1 MKIHAA
7 LIFTAYSLFNPKLQP
22 SFDTFTH
29 SFVNGYHALPI
40 PGLAPGYIDDLHEI
54 EPKDTI
60 KKEIVFFN
68 SIKDQLRQYKLSTLS
83 AAQQQDYLQ
92 IKFETTMNLER
103 LELETK
109 WLTYSP
115 ATVPDDNIA
124 AIPDGKAWYAYLL
137 KRWLGADVTPDE
149 IFKFGLNEV
158 DDANTHINLIRRQ
171 TGLDSV
177 AFYRKINSAEF
188 LINDPEIIQ
197 ERFEQTRKNIDS
209 RLNVLFYPHQIPVVK
224 IKQGPKELV
233 VHTPGFYTDGTFYYN
248 LSGKPYNSRQ
258 FGWLFLHE
266 AIPGHHYQTSINEK
280 EPHSNVQDLF
290 FYVGSA
296 EGWAAYVERYG
307 KELGVYKTPYDELG
321 HWEWDLV
328 RAVRIPMDIGVNYY
342 GWTDQQALAFWKKHV
357 NNQDD
362 IAMRE
367 IQRVRHWP
375 AQAITYNY
383 GAAQIAQWKAALQVK
398 LGDKFNIKDFHE
410 WVLANLSLPFAIAR
424 EGVFKEAALKTSN

>member
-7 LIFTAYSLFNPKLQP
+7 LIFTACSLFNPNPQP

-29 SFVNGYHALPI
+29 NFVIGYQALPI
-40 PGLAPGYIDDLHEI
+40 PGLAQGYIDDLKEI

-60 KKEIVFFN
+60 KKELVFFN
-68 SIKDQLRQYKLSTLS
+68 SIKDQLRQYNVSALS
-83 AAQQQDYLQ
+83 AAQRQDYLQ

-115 ATVPDDNIA
+115 ATVLDDNMA

-149 IFKFGLNEV
+149 IFKFGMNEV
-158 DDANTHINLIRRQ
+158 ADANTHINLIRRQ
-171 TGLDSV
+171 TGLDSI

-188 LINDPEIIQ
+188 LINDSAIIQ
-197 ERFEQTRKNIDS
+197 KRFEQTRENIGS
-209 RLNVLFYPHQIPVVK
+209 RLNVLFYPHQIPLVK

-233 VHTPGFYTDGTFYYN
+233 VHTPGFYRDGTFYYN
-248 LSGKPYNSRQ
+248 LSDKPYNSRQ

-266 AIPGHHYQTSINEK
+266 AIPGHHYQTSIDK
-280 EPHSNVQDLF
+280 QEPHSKVQDLF

-296 EGWAAYVERYG
+296 EGWGAYVERYG

-321 HWEWDLV
+321 HWEWNV
-328 RAVRIPMDIGVNYY
+328 IRAVRIPLDIGVNYY

-367 IQRVRHWP
+367 IQRVRHWSV
-375 AQAITYNY
+375 QSITYNY
-383 GAAQIAQWKAALQVK
+383 GAAQIAQWKAELQAK
-398 LGDKFNIKDFHE
+398 LGDMFNIKDFHE
-410 WVLANLSLPFAIAR
+410 WVLANLSLPFAIAK
-424 EGVFKEAALKTSN
+424 ENVFKKAGIKASN

>member
-7 LIFTAYSLFNPKLQP
+7 LIFSVCSLFNPKPQP

-29 SFVNGYHALPI
+29 NFVIGYQALPI
-40 PGLAPGYIDDLHEI
+40 PKLAQGYIDDLHEI

-60 KKEIVFFN
+60 KKEIIFFN
-68 SIKDQLRQYKLSTLS
+68 SIKDQLRQYNVSTLS
-83 AAQQQDYLQ
+83 ANQRQDYLQ
-92 IKFETTMNLER
+92 INFETTMNLER
-103 LELETK
+103 LELETR

-115 ATVPDDNIA
+115 ATVPDNNIA

-149 IFKFGLNEV
+149 IFKFGMNEV
-158 DDANTHINLIRRQ
+158 DDANRHINLIRLQ

-188 LINDPEIIQ
+188 LINDPKIIQ
-197 ERFEQTRKNIDS
+197 ERFEQTRENIDS

-266 AIPGHHYQTSINEK
+266 AIPGHHYQTSINEQ
-280 EPHSNVQDLF
+280 EPHSSVQDLF

-321 HWEWDLV
+321 HWEWNVV
-328 RAVRIPMDIGVNYY
+328 RAVRIPLDIGVNYY

-367 IQRVRHWP
+367 IQRVRHWTV
-375 AQAITYNY
+375 QSITYNY
-383 GAAQIAQWKAALQVK
+383 GAAQIAQWKAELQVK

-424 EGVFKEAALKTSN
+424 EGVFKGAGIKTSY